1 MVKYLY
7 PFIILLFILVPAQN
21 KNNFDHICIKTHVET
36 SMQSMP
42 KAFKVAD
49 SLYKSSKTPLNKAKS
64 LLLTAS
70 LYQQIGDNRK
80 TLSYAEKA
88 KSFIVKADEHNWN
101 FRITGFLATQYR
113 LMGLYD
119 KSEQYVIQAEEI
131 SKKIKNEKNATQAK
145 ILINQEIAY
154 HEIYKGRYQKAIEHI
169 NTSLS
174 YLQKIESDNIEYT
187 DLIKANSYELLGECY
202 LDLSNYSE
210 SEKFFIKA
218 KDLLKSPS
226 FLLGFVSNG
235 LGIIE
240 MKKKNWTKA
249 KEYLEQAQKIA
260 IKLKYLELEKQVDL
274 SLSTY
279 YDNIGKP
286 ETASQYYKK
295 YIKLADYLNEQIQ
308 DSVNES
314 YQKLDS
320 SSEKFNYSSNVK
332 SIIIFLLIIV
342 SAAIFTIYRIKYK
355 RQYKKFKVITDSS
368 KNQIIPDN
376 KSIKSLADVD
386 QPDIDLKKKNE
397 SPMSPETEK
406 KLLNLL
412 DSFEKSDQFNDKNMS
427 LTTLAAKL
435 NTNIRYL
442 SYVINTHKKD
452 EFKTYINRLRINYI
466 VNKLTTDEKYQQYKI
481 SVLAE
486 ECGFSTHSKFAAVF
500 KTFTGISP
508 SLFIKFINK
517 NNTEQ

>member
-42 KAFKVAD
+42 RAFKVAD
-49 SLYKSSKTPLNKAKS
+49 SLYKSSENPLNKAKS

-70 LYQQIGDNRK
+70 LHQQIGNNK
-80 TLSYAEKA
+80 KALSYAEKA
-88 KSFIVKADEHNWN
+88 KSFIVKTDDSDWD

-119 KSEQYVIQAEEI
+119 ESEQYVIQAEEI
-131 SKKIKNEKNATQAK
+131 STRIKDNKNAIQAK

-154 HEIYKGRYQKAIEHI
+154 HDIYKERYQKAIEHI
-169 NTSLS
+169 NRSLS
-174 YLQKIESDNIEYT
+174 YIEQIQSSNIEYT
-187 DLIKANSYELLGECY
+187 DFIKANSYELLGECY
-202 LDLSNYSE
+202 LNLSNYPA
-210 SEKFFIKA
+210 SEKFFTKA
-218 KDLLKSPS
+218 KNLLKSPS
-226 FLLGFVSNG
+226 SLLGFVSNG

-240 MKKKNWTKA
+240 MKKRNWGKA
-249 KEYLEQAQKIA
+249 KEYLDQSRNIA
-260 IKLKYLELEKQVDL
+260 LKLHYFELERQVNL

-279 YDNIGKP
+279 YENIGKP
-286 ETASQYYKK
+286 EIASQYYKK
-295 YIKLADYLNEQIQ
+295 YIKLSDYLNTQIQ

-320 SSEKFNYSSNVK
+320 SSQKFNKRSNIK
-332 SIIIFLLIIV
+332 SIIIFLLIII
-342 SAAIFTIYRIKYK
+342 SAAIFIFYKIKHN
-355 RQYKKFKVITDSS
+355 RQYKKFKLIIDAS
-368 KNQIIPDN
+368 KSQIIPDN
-376 KSIKSLADVD
+376 KIIQSFTDVD
-386 QPDIDLKKKNE
+386 QADIGIKKKNE

-412 DSFEKSDQFNDKNMS
+412 DNFEKSDQFNDKNMS
-427 LTTLAAKL
+427 LTTLAAQL

-466 VNKLTTDEKYQQYKI
+466 IDKLTTDEKYQQYKI

-517 NNTEQ
+517 NNPD